1 MSSFRGRICIS
12 LLIQHLEKSGAQLH
26 DNDQVHRFLQV
37 HLLHWLEAL
46 SWIGKTS
53 EGILAIYC
61 GGVDT
66 TPPESRQTD
75 THGT

>member
-1 MSSFRGRICIS
+1 MH
-12 LLIQHLEKSGAQLH
+12 LYWIQHLEKSGAQLH

-37 HLLHWLEAL
+37 HLLPWLEAL

-61 GGVDT
+61 G
-66 TPPESRQTD
+66 ESRQTD